1 MTKEQ
6 MGMILLFKLANEK
19 LTKGGNEKLKD
30 EICNDTIKILKNK
43 KYENIEN
50 RKEILIYLIEHQDN
64 NFINALYI
72 KAIALLQLKK

>member
-6 MGMILLFKLANEK
+6 KVMFLLFKLVNEK
-19 LTKGGNEKLKD
+19 LTKGGNEKLK
-30 EICNDTIKILKNK
+30 NDTIKILKNK

-72 KAIALLQLKK
+72 KAITLLQLKK

>member
-6 MGMILLFKLANEK
+6 KVMFLLFKLVNEK
-19 LTKGGNEKLKD
+19 LTKGGNEKLK
-30 EICNDTIKILKNK
+30 NDTIKILKNK

>member
-1 MTKEQ
+1 MK
-6 MGMILLFKLANEK
+6 
-19 LTKGGNEKLKD
+19 
-30 EICNDTIKILKNK
+30 
-43 KYENIEN
+43 N